1 MIIRILY
8 TILLVL
14 VCPIFLFGLYKK
26 KPNKPKY
33 GKRWQEHFGIVS
45 KLKTKER
52 PLWIHAVS
60 VGEALVAIS
69 LIKRIKEDDPD
80 VSILVTTTT
89 STGAEQIEKLGDIV
103 EHRYMPIDFPL
114 CINNF
119 LKIVNPKKLIIIET
133 ELWLNTILAVSK
145 KNIPI
150 YLINARL
157 SVHSKN
163 SYRRFQYF
171 FNLINKKI
179 DCIIC
184 QSKNDFDNFLSLGIP
199 KKNLYISGSIK
210 YDITPSIEHINKG
223 NKFKHSLGLERPIWV
238 AASTH
243 EGEDELIL
251 KAHQYILD
259 MLPNALLIIV
269 PRHPE
274 RFDSVFHLSQC
285 QFKTQRRSREQV
297 PSIDTQVYIADSMG
311 EMYVLLS
318 ASNICFMA
326 GSLLG
331 KKVGGH
337 NVLEPISI
345 NIPTITGPSNYNFK
359 DIVDQLVNSYGI
371 VICQT
376 PNEIANEVIDILTNE
391 KKRHELINNA
401 QKVLNQNKGSID
413 KTVNMIIK

>member
-145 KNIPI
+145 KTYP
-150 YLINARL
+150 Y
-157 SVHSKN
+157 
-163 SYRRFQYF
+163 
-171 FNLINKKI
+171 
-179 DCIIC
+179 
-184 QSKNDFDNFLSLGIP
+184 
-199 KKNLYISGSIK
+199 
-210 YDITPSIEHINKG
+210 T
-223 NKFKHSLGLERPIWV
+223 
-238 AASTH
+238 
-243 EGEDELIL
+243 
-251 KAHQYILD
+251 
-259 MLPNALLIIV
+259 
-269 PRHPE
+269 
-274 RFDSVFHLSQC
+274 
-285 QFKTQRRSREQV
+285 
-297 PSIDTQVYIADSMG
+297 
-311 EMYVLLS
+311 
-318 ASNICFMA
+318 
-326 GSLLG
+326 
-331 KKVGGH
+331 
-337 NVLEPISI
+337 
-345 NIPTITGPSNYNFK
+345 
-359 DIVDQLVNSYGI
+359 
-371 VICQT
+371 
-376 PNEIANEVIDILTNE
+376 
-391 KKRHELINNA
+391 
-401 QKVLNQNKGSID
+401 
-413 KTVNMIIK
+413 